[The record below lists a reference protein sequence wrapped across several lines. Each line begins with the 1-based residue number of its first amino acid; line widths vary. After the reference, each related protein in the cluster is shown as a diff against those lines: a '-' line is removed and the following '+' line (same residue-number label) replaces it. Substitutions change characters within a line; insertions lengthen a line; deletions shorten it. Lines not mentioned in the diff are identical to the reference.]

1 MRRLKRWLSVLLTA
15 ALLAAGAAGFTRAE
29 NDDNPP
35 PDGFATWEDY
45 FNSLISGGSETEV
58 PVPPLE
64 QMHLAGENENF
75 AFYYHEEGADAYIL
89 DKREGKLWSTA
100 VHPDT
105 MDTTGMTPAVKTALL
120 EVGVADKE
128 GVITT
133 LTLTSAATEGFTLS
147 PAYGDGRVT
156 LTVEVK
162 DTGVSFA
169 LDMWIDK
176 EGFNCSLPDD
186 AVRETGEGRLV
197 YVTPLPAFGAAGGQE
212 DGYIFYPDGSGAL
225 IDIKPYPLPT
235 SEAYSYPLYGPA
247 DADLDLL
254 EQNREQ
260 DIQNL
265 MLPVFGIKHTS
276 GGFLA
281 AVTTGEETATLHMT
295 MDKVYRAYFQFDYR
309 KYATVEYNFT
319 GNVFDTKTLSE
330 LIPDRT
336 AGDRTVKYFLLGGT
350 ANTYSDMAAAYRGY
364 LMETGVLKKRAA
376 GDGVPL
382 SVEFFMGIPSNG
394 FFTKKMETLTSFS
407 QAEAI
412 LGDLR
417 QAGVNRLEA
426 SLSGWCQGGYDMLPT
441 RPKAEGKLG
450 GSSGLSSLA
459 AACAEGGVNL
469 FANMDFLYARD
480 GVGKF
485 NAKKDT
491 IRDRL
496 GKLITDK
503 EEELYLLNP
512 ARTLRGSL
520 DKALDGL
527 DSRISLHL
535 LSVGS
540 VAVPDVQRNAYTDRK
555 AAVEAYRENLAY
567 LAGKRKN
574 LAVGGGNAY
583 VLPYATRLYDIPDKD
598 SGYYQ
603 NSAAVP
609 FYQMVVHGCVDY
621 SSLAGNLSYNDAYQK
636 LRWVETGSIPHFLI
650 THENPIRLKETS
662 YNRIFSSQYTAWKEA
677 MTAVYQEFNQRL
689 SGVWNQTIERHDR
702 LSADVVRL
710 TYSDGSRTY
719 INYGDSAAQADGQ
732 TIPAMDYVVIG
743 AGGTP

>member
-15 ALLAAGAAGFTRAE
+15 VLLAAGAAGFTRAE

-197 YVTPLPAFGAAGGQE
+197 YVTPLPAFRRGRRAGGRLHLL
-212 DGYIFYPDGSGAL
+212 PDGSGAL

-281 AVTTGEETATLHMT
+281 AVTAGEETATLHMA

-309 KYATVEYNFT
+309 
-319 GNVFDTKTLSE
+319 GNM
-330 LIPDRT
+330 R
-336 AGDRTVKYFLLGGT
+336 RW
-350 ANTYSDMAAAYRGY
+350 NTIS
-364 LMETGVLKKRAA
+364 RAMCST
-376 GDGVPL
+376 PK
-382 SVEFFMGIPSNG
+382 PS
-394 FFTKKMETLTSFS
+394 
-407 QAEAI
+407 
-412 LGDLR
+412 
-417 QAGVNRLEA
+417 A
-426 SLSGWCQGGYDMLPT
+426 S
-441 RPKAEGKLG
+441 
-450 GSSGLSSLA
+450 
-459 AACAEGGVNL
+459 
-469 FANMDFLYARD
+469 
-480 GVGKF
+480 
-485 NAKKDT
+485 
-491 IRDRL
+491 
-496 GKLITDK
+496 
-503 EEELYLLNP
+503 
-512 ARTLRGSL
+512 
-520 DKALDGL
+520 
-527 DSRISLHL
+527 
-535 LSVGS
+535 
-540 VAVPDVQRNAYTDRK
+540 
-555 AAVEAYRENLAY
+555 
-567 LAGKRKN
+567 
-574 LAVGGGNAY
+574 
-583 VLPYATRLYDIPDKD
+583 
-598 SGYYQ
+598 
-603 NSAAVP
+603 
-609 FYQMVVHGCVDY
+609 
-621 SSLAGNLSYNDAYQK
+621 
-636 LRWVETGSIPHFLI
+636 
-650 THENPIRLKETS
+650 
-662 YNRIFSSQYTAWKEA
+662 
-677 MTAVYQEFNQRL
+677 
-689 SGVWNQTIERHDR
+689 
-702 LSADVVRL
+702 
-710 TYSDGSRTY
+710 
-719 INYGDSAAQADGQ
+719 
-732 TIPAMDYVVIG
+732 
-743 AGGTP
+743 